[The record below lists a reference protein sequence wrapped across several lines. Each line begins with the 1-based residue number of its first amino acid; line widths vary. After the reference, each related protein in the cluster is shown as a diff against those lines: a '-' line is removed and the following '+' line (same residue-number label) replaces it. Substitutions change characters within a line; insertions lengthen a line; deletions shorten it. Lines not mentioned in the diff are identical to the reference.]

1 MPLELTWY
9 GHATWLISTDQHKI
23 LLDPFFDDSPTAP
36 IKAAEAEANFILVSH
51 GHFDHVADVASVAN
65 RTGAPVY
72 ANYEIANW
80 FSANHGIEN
89 ATGMNIGG
97 AIELP
102 FGKLKMVPALHS
114 SGLPDGSYGGVAAG
128 FLMKVGEKKLYF
140 ACDTGLFSD
149 MQLIGAVGLDVAV
162 LPIGDLFT
170 MGPDDSVTAIDLLKP
185 KTVLPSHYNT
195 WPPIQQDASSWAELV
210 KSRTKASPIVLN
222 PGDSYT
228 VE

>member
-36 IKAAEAEANFILVSH
+36 IKAAEADADFILVSH